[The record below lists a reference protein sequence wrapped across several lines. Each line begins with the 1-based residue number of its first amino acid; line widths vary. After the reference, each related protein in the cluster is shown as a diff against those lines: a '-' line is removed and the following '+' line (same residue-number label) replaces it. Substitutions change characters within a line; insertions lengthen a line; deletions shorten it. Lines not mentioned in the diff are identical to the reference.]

1 MSNREAERF
10 YAEEFRKAFGIEEGG
25 EKLFNV
31 RGEPVIVSERM
42 VTGKGGRAKLTKG
55 NRGQYVPLY
64 HKTVTDPDEVGSRPM
79 GTMPGR
85 SS

>member
-31 RGEPVIVSERM
+31 RGEPVIVSE
-42 VTGKGGRAKLTKG
+42 
-55 NRGQYVPLY
+55 
-64 HKTVTDPDEVGSRPM
+64 EW
-79 GTMPGR
+79 
-85 SS
+85 